1 MPRFFVSTIC
11 WLAKT
16 EDSFPCVFVVML
28 GMTTHNKN
36 LTRVQQELWYLIHDE
51 DVKQVLEAIIEKMNE
66 VGDSSERIKQ
76 WREEAKAYIPDD
88 PKYDENYWVAAYIL
102 YTNMGNFKDQF
113 ERLDAISSE
122 LSELEDE
129 LEELQH
135 EQEELEYRIEDL
147 QYELESL
154 LEEDEEDDEE
164 WKEDEEDDSD
174 DENDENNEEEDE
186 DDEDEEEDEEIADLR
201 YQIEQLE
208 EELEDVK
215 ERYEKV
221 SDKFCDL
228 EYDKKHLLWE
238 IMERAEQFVAS

>member
-1 MPRFFVSTIC
+1 MQKQA
-11 WLAKT
+11 LA
-16 EDSFPCVFVVML
+16 FPCASIVML
-28 GMTTHNKN
+28 DMTTHNEN
-36 LTRVQQELWYLIHDE
+36 RTRVQEELWYLINDE
-51 DVKQVLEAIIEKMNE
+51 DVKQVLESTIDKMNE
-66 VGDSSERIKQ
+66 VGDISERIKQ

-102 YTNMGNFKDQF
+102 YANMENFKDLF
-113 ERLDAISSE
+113 DRLDAISSE

-154 LEEDEEDDEE
+154 LEEDEEEDEEDDEE
-164 WKEDEEDDSD
+164 WEEDEGDDSD
-174 DENDENNEEEDE
+174 DEN
-186 DDEDEEEDEEIADLR
+186 DEEEDEEIADLR

-215 ERYEKV
+215 KRYEEA
-221 SDKFCDL
+221 SDRFCDL

-238 IMERAEQFVAS
+238 IMERAEQLVAS